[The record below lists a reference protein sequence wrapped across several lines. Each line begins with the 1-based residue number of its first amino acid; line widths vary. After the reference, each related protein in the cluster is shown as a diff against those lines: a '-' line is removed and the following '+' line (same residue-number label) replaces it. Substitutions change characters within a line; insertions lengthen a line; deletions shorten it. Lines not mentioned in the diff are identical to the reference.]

1 MVIAQSRRVFL
12 GVRYVYRVC
21 ISVVYA
27 CNGCVFVYAY
37 FGYGVYLH
45 CLSYN
50 LRFVEYISTVYAVSV
65 WL

>member
-12 GVRYVYRVC
+12 GVRYVCRVC

-37 FGYGVYLH
+37 L
-45 CLSYN
+45 LSDTVCIYN
-50 LRFVEYISTVYAVSV
+50 VFLIIYV
-65 WL
+65 L